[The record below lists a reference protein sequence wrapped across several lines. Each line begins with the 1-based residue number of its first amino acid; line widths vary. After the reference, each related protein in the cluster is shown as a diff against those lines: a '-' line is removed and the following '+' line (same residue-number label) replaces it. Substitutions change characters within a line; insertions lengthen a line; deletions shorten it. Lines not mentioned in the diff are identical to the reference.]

1 MHPAGH
7 VAGGAELRWALLGFS
22 GHCWTRGSHPRAQ
35 KCRFCVK
42 TTQNLGK
49 IAHFDTKNPILCSK
63 GGKTGEKLPFLT
75 QKPRFCARK
84 ARKRG
89 FRRSKAHK
97 NADFVLGKRGKW
109 HREATASGS
118 ADAKGYREA
127 AAGKEAF
134 PSREGTRQH
143 REETPSRGEA
153 KMAMGSAQQ
162 ESA

>member
-1 MHPAGH
+1 MPSAAVGAPGGGGCPRQRVAAVYCRAHCCKMHPAGL

-63 GGKTGEKLPFLT
+63 GGKTGEKSPFLT

-84 ARKRG
+84 GRKWG
-89 FRRSKAHK
+89 FRRAKAHK
-97 NADFVLGKRGKW
+97 NLDFVLEKTGIGIGKRLQAGEKQRCLW
-109 HREATASGS
+109 VVGNGQVRGS
-118 ADAKGYREA
+118 
-127 AAGKEAF
+127 
-134 PSREGTRQH
+134 
-143 REETPSRGEA
+143 
-153 KMAMGSAQQ
+153 
-162 ESA
+162 